1 MKAYKVY
8 NYKNLFTGPEKFI
21 IIVVLNIEE
30 IYNLKI
36 LP

>member
-1 MKAYKVY
+1 MKEYNVH
-8 NYKNLFTGPEKFI
+8 NYKRLFTGPEKFT
-21 IIVVLNIEE
+21 IIVFLNIEE